1 MSSTEVASTVWTRV
15 ARIVLPP
22 AGEEDT
28 LPLYVDFGRAAPAKV
43 VEQGK
48 SRQLF
53 NAETVS
59 PQFEQTS
66 TEDHGDLVREDGTM
80 TLPAG
85 LRVSF
90 ATVFNGFPASYWRQ
104 WTLATR
110 VRLQLGIE
118 GSANVMLYKSNA
130 QGRAQR
136 VDSTRTNGSGD
147 VAFVLPLDTFT
158 DGGWYWFDIVAGDGD
173 ARLLS
178 GQWLVDAEP
187 LRPATISIGITTFNR
202 PDYCARTM
210 LAIGQSENLTDIV
223 KRVYVVDQGNKNV
236 HDDELYPEA
245 VAALGDRL
253 RMIYQANMGGSG
265 GFSRGMYES
274 VKAGETEFHLLLD
287 DDVNVEPESIERL
300 ALFASLCR
308 HRTIVG
314 GQMFDLNDKSVAHS
328 FGEGINKWRWLWGP
342 VEDTENR
349 VDLGA
354 ANLRRRAKLHR
365 RLDVD
370 YNGWWMELI
379 PVSVIAE
386 LGLSLPIFIKWD
398 DLEYGLRA
406 QTIGV
411 NTVTL
416 PGAGLWHISWGDK
429 DDARDWQA
437 YFHERNRILTALL
450 HSPYELGGRL
460 IYELST
466 LDVKHSVSAEYYA
479 QSIRLKALEDILS
492 GPSHL
497 HESIKTAM
505 PELRALTKQFSD
517 AQYQADPD
525 AFPPVSRLTKP
536 KFKTSKPKPPNPL
549 TLAPWTAKTLV
560 RQMLPP
566 SKKSQRNPEASI
578 SHANSKFFVL
588 SQYDSA
594 LVTKADGSGAAWYR
608 RDPKQ
613 LRALLARSAAARSQL
628 SLNWD
633 RLRKEYRKALP
644 EVVSL
649 DAWEKTFGIE
659 PQEASRTPKV
669 HAEKE

>member
-1 MSSTEVASTVWTRV
+1 MSTDQTQSSVWTRV
-15 ARIVLPP
+15 ARVVLPS

-28 LPLYVDFGRAAPAKV
+28 LPLYVDFGRESSAKV
-43 VEQGK
+43 DTDKPGKVIEVEVSHG
-48 SRQLF
+48 
-53 NAETVS
+53 AEDRG
-59 PQFEQTS
+59 E
-66 TEDHGDLVREDGTM
+66 LIREDGTM
-80 TLPAG
+80 TLPTG

-104 WTLATR
+104 WTVATK
-110 VRLQLGIE
+110 VQLQLSVE
-118 GSANVMLYKSNA
+118 GNANVMVYKSNA

-136 VDSTRTNGSGD
+136 VDSARVGGGKRD
-147 VAFVLPLDTFT
+147 VSFVLPLDTFS
-158 DGGWYWFDIVAGDGD
+158 DGGWYWFDVVAVDGD

-187 LRPATISIGITTFNR
+187 VRPATISIGITTFNR

-210 LAIGQSENLTDIV
+210 LAIGQSENLNDVV

-236 HDDELYPEA
+236 HDDELYP
-245 VAALGDRL
+245 AAAASLGDRL
-253 RMIYQANMGGSG
+253 KMIYQANMGGSG

-300 ALFASLCR
+300 AMFASLCR

-314 GQMFDLNDKSVAHS
+314 GQMFDLNEKSVAHS

-460 IYELST
+460 PYELST
-466 LDVKHSVSAEYYA
+466 LDVKHSISAEYYA
-479 QSIRLKALEDILS
+479 QSIRLKAMEDILA
-492 GPSHL
+492 GPGHL

-525 AFPPVSRLTKP
+525 AFPPVSRLAKP

-549 TLAPWTAKTLV
+549 TLAPWTAKTLI

-566 SKKSQRNPEASI
+566 SKKSQHNPEAAI

-594 LVTKADGSGAAWYR
+594 LVTKADGSGSAWYR

-628 SLNWD
+628 TLNWD
-633 RLRKEYRKALP
+633 RLRKEYRAALP
-644 EVVSL
+644 EIVSL
-649 DAWEKTFGIE
+649 AAWEKTFGIE
-659 PQEASRTPKV
+659 PQEASQTPKA

>member
-1 MSSTEVASTVWTRV
+1 MSTQQGAPIDWTRV
-15 ARIVLPP
+15 AQIVFPP

-28 LPLYVDFGRAAPAKV
+28 LPLYVDFGRAAPVKV
-43 VEQGK
+43 RDEKSDHPVE
-48 SRQLF
+48 
-53 NAETVS
+53 
-59 PQFEQTS
+59 FES
-66 TEDHGDLVREDGTM
+66 SVGDDHGDLIRDDGTM
-80 TLPAG
+80 SLPAG

-104 WTLATR
+104 WTIATK
-110 VRLQLGIE
+110 VQLQLSIDGDT
-118 GSANVMLYKSNA
+118 NVMVYKSNA
-130 QGRAQR
+130 QGRSQR
-136 VDSTRTNGSGD
+136 VDSARTEPGLHTI
-147 VAFVLPLDTFT
+147 AFTLPLDSFT
-158 DGGWYWFDIVAGDGD
+158 DGGWYWFDVVAGDGD
-173 ARLLS
+173 AKLLS
-178 GQWLVDAEP
+178 GQWSVNGKP
-187 LRPATISIGITTFNR
+187 VRPVTVSIGITTFNR

-210 LAIGQSENLTDIV
+210 LTLGQSTNLTDIV
-223 KRVYVVDQGNKNV
+223 KRVYVVDQGNKLV
-236 HDDELYPEA
+236 KDDELYPEA
-245 VAALGDRL
+245 AACLGDRL
-253 RMIYQANMGGSG
+253 QMIYQANMGGSG

-300 ALFASLCR
+300 AMFASLCR

-314 GQMFDLNDKSVAHS
+314 GQMFDLNEKSVAHS

-342 VEDTENR
+342 VVDTENR
-349 VDLGA
+349 VDLA
-354 ANLRRRAKLHR
+354 AGSLRQRAALHR

-379 PVSVIAE
+379 PVTVIAE

-429 DDARDWQA
+429 DDSRDWQA

-450 HSPYELGGRL
+450 HSPYDRGGRL
-460 IYELST
+460 IYELTT

-479 QSIRLKALEDILS
+479 QTIRLKALEDILS
-492 GPSHL
+492 GPEHL
-497 HESIKTAM
+497 HATIKTTM
-505 PELRALTKQFSD
+505 PQLRALTKEFSD

-525 AFPPVSRLTKP
+525 AYPPVSRLAKP
-536 KFKTSKPKPPNPL
+536 KFKKSKPKPPNPV
-549 TLAPWTAKTLV
+549 TLVPWTMKTLV

-566 SKKSQRNPEASI
+566 DQKAQESPEAAI
-578 SHANSKFFVL
+578 SHANSKFYVL

-594 LVTKADGSGAAWYR
+594 LVTKADGSGAAWYH

-613 LRALLARSAAARSQL
+613 LRSLMARSAAARSQL
-628 SLNWD
+628 ALNWD
-633 RLRKEYRKALP
+633 RLRKEYQEALP
-644 EVVSL
+644 EVVSME
-649 DAWEKTFGIE
+649 AWEKTFGIAPGE
-659 PQEASRTPKV
+659 SSPQTQRVNAQ
-669 HAEKE
+669 KE